1 MKLLFFTGS
10 RGEWGYIRPILE
22 ICKKKKI
29 NFTIC
34 ANNMH
39 LLDSYGLSIEE
50 IKKDGFKVQEKI
62 FSALDGYNNFTTTKS
77 LGVLLQSLVDV
88 IQRVNPTWI
97 ILAGDRGET
106 MVAAIAS
113 AYTSTPLAHIQAGEL
128 SGLIDGQARH
138 AIGKFANLHFA
149 SNLDAA
155 KRLAKLGE
163 EKFRI
168 KLVGAPQIDDL
179 KSKKYNYDNISNL
192 EKKYNLN
199 LKKKFILSV
208 FHPPQER
215 IESIKGTLKTLFN
228 FYKKTGVKRVWISP
242 NNDTGSLIVKSE
254 FNKHRDEN
262 DFIFDN
268 LSRVEYLTLLKNCD
282 CIIGNSSSGIL
293 ESPTFK
299 TPCINIGYRQHGR
312 LRAKN
317 IIDIKKISEKKL
329 DAAFKKILSKHFRR
343 KISKTSNPYG
353 DGRSSE
359 KIVNIL
365 LNTEIND
372 KMIFKRL
379 TY

>member
-1 MKLLFFTGS
+1 M
-10 RGEWGYIRPILE
+10 
-22 ICKKKKI
+22 
-29 NFTIC
+29 
-34 ANNMH
+34 
-39 LLDSYGLSIEE
+39 
-50 IKKDGFKVQEKI
+50 
-62 FSALDGYNNFTTTKS
+62 
-77 LGVLLQSLVDV
+77 
-88 IQRVNPTWI
+88 
-97 ILAGDRGET
+97 
-106 MVAAIAS
+106 
-113 AYTSTPLAHIQAGEL
+113 
-128 SGLIDGQARH
+128 
-138 AIGKFANLHFA
+138 
-149 SNLDAA
+149 
-155 KRLAKLGE
+155 
-163 EKFRI
+163 
-168 KLVGAPQIDDL
+168 VGAAQIDDL

-199 LKKKFILSV
+199 HKKKFILSV

-268 LSRVEYLTLLKNCD
+268 LSRVEYLTLLKNCV

-365 LNTEIND
+365 LNTEIRD